1 MDSQESS
8 GGGGATLYI
17 IVFLLCVISAVVG
30 YFQFTLGSQRAEAE
44 RKMKEI
50 QAKAEAD
57 MAAAKSEEEKRE
69 IERKAQIETERVK
82 MKAQTDSERATM
94 KAQTDAEKKALAAR
108 EAKIKA
114 AEAAVNK
121 KLADATAKV
130 RDAQNL
136 QTQARAAKT
145 DADNK
150 KRAADAAMAKAVASG
165 KAVDKK
171 LADEKKK
178 LAADAKKK
186 VDAANK
192 AASAAKAQATAEAK
206 KALNLKKSL
215 DQVSGRLNEMR
226 QFTDILARDLVA
238 KFPYRSSQMDYP
250 GNDVIVS
257 NFGGKLTRDAAVA
270 ACLTNCANRKDCVG
284 VTFSNDGQKC
294 WGKTKHENLG
304 RNNDRQTFSKI
315 PIPTST
321 VKYTGAN
328 DWGGGNSIYLD
339 RHNLDCGND
348 GLSRFKLERP
358 SGNRIRY
365 AYTCKEGINSAGTNK
380 NSGSNDWGG
389 GNTVYLDRHN
399 VDCGTKPIAQF
410 KLVRP
415 AGNKI
420 RYDYRCSNRPST
432 GPCRGANTGWN
443 QESSQNIYLDRH
455 NVQCNSDEVITQFK
469 LNRNGQGKFRYD
481 YTCCKMK
488 I

>member
-1 MDSQESS
+1 MDSES
-8 GGGGATLYI
+8 GGGGKTTLF
-17 IVFLLCVISAVVG
+17 IVVFFLCVISAVVG
-30 YFQFTLGSQRAEAE
+30 YFQFTMSSQQAEAE
-44 RKMKEI
+44 KTMKDI

-57 MAAAKSEEEKRE
+57 MTAAKSEEEKRE
-69 IERKAQIETERVK
+69 IQRKADLELEQAK

-94 KAQTDAEKKALAAR
+94 KAQTDAEKKALADR

-121 KLADATAKV
+121 KLADAAATVKN
-130 RDAQNL
+130 AQNL
-136 QTQARAAKT
+136 QNQAKAAKA
-145 DADNK
+145 DADKKNK
-150 KRAADAAMAKAVASG
+150 DAAAAMAKAVASG
-165 KAVDKK
+165 KEVDKK

-178 LAADAKKK
+178 LADDANKKI
-186 VDAANK
+186 DAANK
-192 AASAAKAQATAEAK
+192 AAADAKAQATAEAK

-215 DQVSGRLNEMR
+215 DQVSARLQTAEQVVSVFEGELGR
-226 QFTDILARDLVA
+226 
-238 KFPYRSSQMDYP
+238 KFPHRYNGMDYP
-250 GNDVIVS
+250 GNDIFHRT
-257 NFGGKLTRDAAVA
+257 FGKNVDQQAAAA
-270 ACLTNCANRKDCVG
+270 ACLTECSNRNDCAG
-284 VTFSNDGQKC
+284 VTFSNDRRNC
-294 WGKTKHENLG
+294 WGKRKFENLG
-304 RNNDRQTFSKI
+304 RNNDRRTFSKI

-339 RHNLDCGND
+339 RHNLDCGDD

-380 NSGSNDWGG
+380 NTGTNDWGG

-481 YTCCKMK
+481 YKCCKMK

>member
-1 MDSQESS
+1 MDSES
-8 GGGGATLYI
+8 GGGGKTTLF
-17 IVFLLCVISAVVG
+17 IVVFFLCVISAVVG
-30 YFQFTLGSQRAEAE
+30 YFQYTMSSQQAEAE
-44 RKMKEI
+44 QKIKDI
-50 QAKAEAD
+50 QVKAATE
-57 MAAAKSEEEKRE
+57 MSAAKTEEEKRE
-69 IERKAQIETERVK
+69 IQRKADLELEQAK
-82 MKAQTDSERATM
+82 MKVQA
-94 KAQTDAEKKALAAR
+94 DAEKKALADR

-121 KLADATAKV
+121 KLADAVARVKN
-130 RDAQNL
+130 AQNL
-136 QTQARAAKT
+136 QNQAKKVKA
-145 DADNK
+145 DADKKNK
-150 KRAADAAMAKAVASG
+150 DAAAAMAKAVASG

-339 RHNLDCGND
+339 RHNLDCGDD

-481 YTCCKMK
+481 YKCCKMK

>member
-8 GGGGATLYI
+8 GGGSATLYI

-30 YFQFTLGSQRAEAE
+30 YFQFTMSSQQAEAE
-44 RKMKEI
+44 KKMKDI

-57 MAAAKSEEEKRE
+57 MTAAKSEEEKRE
-69 IERKAQIETERVK
+69 IQRKADLELEQAK
-82 MKAQTDSERATM
+82 MKV
-94 KAQTDAEKKALAAR
+94 QTDAEKKALADR

-121 KLADATAKV
+121 KLADAVARVKN
-130 RDAQNL
+130 AQNL
-136 QTQARAAKT
+136 QNQAKKVKA
-145 DADNK
+145 DADKKNK
-150 KRAADAAMAKAVASG
+150 DAAAAMAKAVASG

-339 RHNLDCGND
+339 RHNLDCGDD

-481 YTCCKMK
+481 YKCCKMK